1 MTKVLP
7 ALDKRFR
14 LEEATIGELHAAIKA
29 GATTCVAVVQT
40 YIARVRA
47 YNGVA
52 SALVTE
58 EGAPVAPATGTVR
71 AGTALRF
78 PTETVKASTLL
89 PDLDKYTGPP
99 LEYGR
104 MEATASDPRRA
115 AAVRHDRRYSQ
126 RRPGERA
133 RDAEHPRRA
142 LGHLPRRFRSPP
154 LAGIASVRCAAGVRI
169 LSPFSRCARARR
181 RARCPVRSTSRSRH
195 VADVRR
201 RVLVQGSVR
210 HQGHALHRWG
220 RRGLRHRFPGARPRA
235 GRAAAQQGR
244 HHLRQGS
251 EHRIQRARRR
261 SRRPPQASQGA
272 AIHPRLS
279 AQHLGRQSVQSLRHH
294 ARCIARLELRVGALG
309 QHQHGD
315 GQPRRG
321 DSRLLPRPVQP
332 QCGGPDPAAQGDV
345 GLRRGRHRS
354 GHLL

>member
-29 GATTCVAVVQT
+29 GDTTCVAVVQT

-104 MEATASDPRRA
+104 MEATASDPARA

-169 LSPFSRCARARR
+169 LSPFSRCARTRR
-181 RARCPVRSTSRSRH
+181 RARCPVRSTIPISTRCRCTASCSRSRIRSTPRTCAPP
-195 VADVRR
+195 V
-201 RVLVQGSVR
+201 
-210 HQGHALHRWG
+210 
-220 RRGLRHRFPGARPRA
+220 GAMRPTT
-235 GRAAAQQGR
+235 
-244 HHLRQGS
+244 S
-251 EHRIQRARRR
+251 I
-261 SRRPPQASQGA
+261 SRRATTCWSSSYATRAPSSS
-272 AIHPRLS
+272 PR
-279 AQHLGRQSVQSLRHH
+279 Q
-294 ARCIARLELRVGALG
+294 
-309 QHQHGD
+309 
-315 GQPRRG
+315 
-321 DSRLLPRPVQP
+321 
-332 QCGGPDPAAQGDV
+332 
-345 GLRRGRHRS
+345 
-354 GHLL
+354 